1 MLDSSMKLER
11 KEELSVN
18 DVSVRLV
25 LNENETSMVSFYL
38 PSPLDLNELNVD
50 SNTLISLEKMTNQ
63 LDVFNMETWLD
74 DEIFELEAKKERF
87 GGSPIFHTHLAN
99 MYEFKSDI
107 VKSLHHREK
116 AIELSQNLVFK
127 HNKASTLKLFGQTN
141 EFKQTLIECNIVND
155 EVSSLGLALSE
166 MEARNLEGAREYA
179 SICLS
184 SDCLNSGARMLM
196 GAISLIE
203 RDPQE
208 AIRHYKVAQ
217 DLQPLSAPVL
227 VNMAFAYCQLKQFD
241 QALRALKRALVI
253 DLLDENALIFY
264 ADLAFDRQ
272 EIADSI
278 VRMERFVEFE
288 RDKPEVWERLARA
301 YFFSVTESD
310 SEKKQSLFKAL
321 ECLKNQNAIS
331 VHATIYNNIGLVYS
345 ELGDKKK
352 ALRFVSLAF
361 TQSEKEEL
369 KEQTFHNLIYLH
381 YRSGSYQEA
390 IKIVEANFDNLVHRE
405 ELSKC
410 VQKTLLHYVR
420 CLEKVNKTDVL
431 IKVVEKLSPLISY
444 PEYLLEFYTGLVYLY
459 AVESPNKHG
468 VVGLIDPILKASD
481 NISDKS
487 NSVMVRAINNLC
499 FALYSFDEKQAA
511 DDLMPFIMNYI
522 NRDPYVTATFGM
534 SLIMKG
540 KIDRGESYYNNAI
553 AMLTDNLE
561 KKRFKQRRDY
571 EIGKILIEC
580 GDSRRAK
587 RLLLKAKNE
596 SKGLQSVALDATR
609 CLRLLNDKLS

>member
-1 MLDSSMKLER
+1 MKLDR

-25 LNENETSMVSFYL
+25 LNDNESSIVSFYL

-87 GGSPIFHTHLAN
+87 GGSSIFHTHLAN

-107 VKSLHHREK
+107 SKSLHHREK
-116 AIELSQNLVFK
+116 AVELSPNSVFK
-127 HNKASTLKLFGQTN
+127 HNKANTLKFFGQKN
-141 EFKQTLIECNIVND
+141 DFRQTLLECDLQSDN
-155 EVSSLGLALSE
+155 VSSLSLALNE
-166 MEARNLEGAREYA
+166 MEVRNLEGARKYA

-184 SDCLNSGARMLM
+184 SDYLNSGARMLM

-203 RDPQE
+203 KNPQE

-217 DLQPLSAPVL
+217 DSQPLSAPVL
-227 VNMAFAYCQLKQFD
+227 VNMAFAYCQLKHFD
-241 QALRALKRALVI
+241 QSLRALKRALVI
-253 DLLDENALIFY
+253 DPLDENALIFY

-272 EIADSI
+272 RISDSI

-310 SEKKQSLFKAL
+310 SEKKQYLFKAL
-321 ECLKNQNAIS
+321 ECLKNQNTIS

-361 TQSEKEEL
+361 TQSEKDEL

-381 YRSGSYQEA
+381 YKSGYYHEA
-390 IKIVEANFDNLVHRE
+390 IKIVEANFDYLTRRE

-431 IKVVEKLSPLISY
+431 IQLVQELSPLITH

-459 AVESPNKHG
+459 AVESSNKHG
-468 VVGLIDPILKASD
+468 VIGLIEPILKASES
-481 NISDKS
+481 ISDKS

-499 FALYSFDEKQAA
+499 FALYSFHEKQAA

-534 SLIMKG
+534 SLIIKG
-540 KIDRGESYYNNAI
+540 KIDRGESYYNKAI
-553 AMLTDNLE
+553 AMLADNLE
-561 KKRFKQRRDY
+561 KKRFKQRRDF

-580 GDSRRAK
+580 RDFRKAK

-596 SKGLQSVALDATR
+596 SKGLKSVSSEATK
-609 CLRLLNDKLS
+609 CLMLLNDKST

>member
-1 MLDSSMKLER
+1 M
-11 KEELSVN
+11 
-18 DVSVRLV
+18 
-25 LNENETSMVSFYL
+25 
-38 PSPLDLNELNVD
+38 
-50 SNTLISLEKMTNQ
+50 
-63 LDVFNMETWLD
+63 
-74 DEIFELEAKKERF
+74 
-87 GGSPIFHTHLAN
+87 
-99 MYEFKSDI
+99 
-107 VKSLHHREK
+107 
-116 AIELSQNLVFK
+116 
-127 HNKASTLKLFGQTN
+127 
-141 EFKQTLIECNIVND
+141 
-155 EVSSLGLALSE
+155 
-166 MEARNLEGAREYA
+166 
-179 SICLS
+179 
-184 SDCLNSGARMLM
+184 
-196 GAISLIE
+196 
-203 RDPQE
+203 
-208 AIRHYKVAQ
+208 
-217 DLQPLSAPVL
+217 
-227 VNMAFAYCQLKQFD
+227 
-241 QALRALKRALVI
+241 
-253 DLLDENALIFY
+253 
-264 ADLAFDRQ
+264 
-272 EIADSI
+272 
-278 VRMERFVEFE
+278 
-288 RDKPEVWERLARA
+288 
-301 YFFSVTESD
+301 
-310 SEKKQSLFKAL
+310 
-321 ECLKNQNAIS
+321 
-331 VHATIYNNIGLVYS
+331 
-345 ELGDKKK
+345 
-352 ALRFVSLAF
+352 
-361 TQSEKEEL
+361 
-369 KEQTFHNLIYLH
+369 KEQTFHNLIYSH

-444 PEYLLEFYTGLVYLY
+444 PEYLLEFYIGLVYLY